1 MEKVSAG
8 GANATRFARVAQK
21 TAMISTPLGDI
32 EIADAHVHFFSPEF
46 FRSLAEQKNLKSP
59 GDVGSILGW
68 QIPESPEYLADRWVI
83 EMNHNGVGSALLI
96 ASTPGDVESV
106 ATAVERH
113 PERFH
118 SVVMMNPL
126 LAGVDM
132 RCLGAL
138 EEGFVKGI
146 SLFPAMHKYPMNDH
160 RVESL
165 LSVVSG
171 FPGAVVY
178 VHFGMLSL
186 GFREKLGLSSP
197 FDMRFSNPV
206 DLHAPALAFPHLNFV
221 IPHFGAGY
229 FREALM
235 VANLCPNVYFDT
247 SSSNKWIRC
256 EPGVTD
262 LPGVFR
268 KALDVLGPKRLLFGT
283 DSSWFPR
290 GWIRNVFDE
299 QVQALAAA
307 GVDAETARGILGGN
321 LRALLQPR

>member
-1 MEKVSAG
+1 MI
-8 GANATRFARVAQK
+8 ATPWGEV
-21 TAMISTPLGDI
+21 

-46 FRSLAEQKNLKSP
+46 FRSLAEQKNPKGSEGP
-59 GDVGSILGW
+59 AAIGSILGW
-68 QIPESPEYLADRWVI
+68 EMPESPEYLADRWVI
-83 EMNHNGVGSALLI
+83 EMNHNGVGSAVLI
-96 ASTPGDVESV
+96 ASSPGDVESV
-106 ATAVERH
+106 AAAVDRH

-126 LAGVDM
+126 LAGVDI

-138 EEGFVKGI
+138 EEGFTNGI
-146 SLFPAMHKYPMNDH
+146 FLFPAMHKYSLHDH
-160 RVESL
+160 HVHSL
-165 LSVVSG
+165 LSVAAG
-171 FPGAVVY
+171 YPGTVIY
-178 VHFGMLSL
+178 VHFGMLSMA
-186 GFREKLGLSSP
+186 FREKLGLSSQ

-206 DLHAPALAFPHLNFV
+206 DLHAVALAFPHLRFV

-235 VANLCPNVYFDT
+235 VANVCPNVYFDT
-247 SSSNKWIRC
+247 SSSNKWMRC
-256 EPGVTD
+256 DPSSTD

-290 GWIRNVFDE
+290 GWNRSVFDE
-299 QVQALAAA
+299 QVQALATV

-321 LRALLQPR
+321 LRALFAPR